1 MRITNQYLSN
11 HLLSNLNNNL
21 ERLQSTQN
29 KLSSGK
35 AISKPS
41 DDPVRVNQSLNLS
54 TVIADNEQFIRNTDM
69 ANSWM
74 DITDSSIGQA
84 VDTLQRAREL
94 TVRGANDSMADVD
107 RKAIASE
114 ITQIKEQLR
123 QIGNTQYGGRFIF
136 GGFQTIIEPDP
147 VDNPSGELYPKD
159 VSKAAN
165 NTGEFE
171 IELSPSVR
179 LSYNTSGVALFGDTT
194 TGNNIFQVLDDLE
207 TDLNNGNTTNI
218 SGALSKLDK
227 WIDTSNEERALVGG
241 KVNRLDLTK
250 NRLLDTNV
258 TLEKLRSENED
269 VDMAE
274 TITDLNMQQNVYQ
287 AALAAGAKVIQ
298 PSLMDFLR

>member
-1 MRITNQYLSN
+1 MRITNRYLSN

-21 ERLQSTQN
+21 ETLQKTQD
-29 KLSSGK
+29 KISSGK
-35 AISKPS
+35 AISRPS

-54 TVIADNEQFIRNTDM
+54 TVISDNEQFIRNTDM

-84 VDTLQRAREL
+84 VDTLQRARQL
-94 TVRGANDSMADVD
+94 TVEGANDSLATTD
-107 RKAIASE
+107 RQAIASE
-114 ITQIKEQLR
+114 ISQIKEQLR

-136 GGFQTIIEPDP
+136 GGFQTIIKKDP
-147 VDNPSGELYPKD
+147 VNNPNGELYPKD
-159 VSKAAN
+159 VTKAAN

-171 IELSPSVR
+171 VELSSSVR
-179 LSYNTSGVALFGDTT
+179 LAYNTTGVALFGDTT
-194 TGNNIFQVLDDLE
+194 TDDNVFKVLDDLE

-218 SGALSKLDK
+218 TEALSKLDK
-227 WIDTSNEERALVGG
+227 WIDTSTEERAIVGG

-250 NRLLDTNV
+250 NRLQDTNV
-258 TLEKLRSENED
+258 TLKKLRSENED

-274 TITDLNMQQNVYQ
+274 AITDLNMQQNVYQ